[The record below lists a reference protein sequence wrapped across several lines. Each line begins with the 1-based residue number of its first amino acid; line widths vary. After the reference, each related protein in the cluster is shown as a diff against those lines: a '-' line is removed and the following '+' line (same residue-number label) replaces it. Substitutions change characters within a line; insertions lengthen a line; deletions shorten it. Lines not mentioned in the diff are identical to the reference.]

1 MTPSERRA
9 LFFLAAVLVLGGA
22 TKLVRAGRA
31 GAELSAADSAALARQ
46 IAAVDSARSNTGGR
60 TRGSGPGRPPGRSA
74 KASRVAR
81 DAPRTKGVTGTEIT
95 APEELRVPLDLDRA
109 SGAQIESLPGVGPV
123 LAARIVAD
131 RLEHGSFGSF
141 DALMSVRGIGPAMRR
156 KLEPLVTFSGPLR
169 PPSATPNGA
178 LPRATSRRARAGNR
192 SSPSSRES
200 GPDPTPTRIRGIGAP
215 GSRPP

>member
-31 GAELSAADSAALARQ
+31 GGEVSAADSAALALQ
-46 IAAVDSARSNTGGR
+46 MAAVDSARSNRGGR
-60 TRGSGPGRPPGRSA
+60 ARRSSAGRPPRRSA
-74 KASRVAR
+74 NAGQEAR
-81 DAPRTKGVTGTEIT
+81 DAPRTKGVTGIDII
-95 APEELRVPLDLDRA
+95 APAEPRAPLDLDRA
-109 SGAQIESLPGVGPV
+109 SEAQIESLPGVGPV

-131 RLEHGSFGSF
+131 RMEYGSFGSF
-141 DALMSVRGIGPAMRR
+141 DALMSVRGIGPVMRR

-200 GPDPTPTRIRGIGAP
+200 GLDPAPTRIRGIGAP